1 MGIPSRAFMRTWY
14 AHSGLWSKAHL
25 TTASDRSLRSLG
37 RAKAGPITKRYI
49 PKDMHIDTATKDNY
63 LKLIEIWESSVR
75 ATHNFL
81 SEENIKHLKPLIL
94 EHYFDAVDLRVA
106 KIENGEIVG
115 FIGVA
120 EQNIGMLFIS
130 PEHRNKG
137 IGSLLLKN
145 AIKTQDAQK
154 VDVNEQNPDAIGFYE
169 NLGFSVVGRSP
180 LDGQGNP
187 FPLLNLELTGI

>member
-1 MGIPSRAFMRTWY
+1 
-14 AHSGLWSKAHL
+14 
-25 TTASDRSLRSLG
+25 
-37 RAKAGPITKRYI
+37 
-49 PKDMHIDTATKDNY
+49 
-63 LKLIEIWESSVR
+63 
-75 ATHNFL
+75 
-81 SEENIKHLKPLIL
+81 
-94 EHYFDAVDLRVA
+94 
-106 KIENGEIVG
+106 
-115 FIGVA
+115 
-120 EQNIGMLFIS
+120 MLFIS

-187 FPLLNLELTGI
+187 FPLLHLELTGI